1 MSNGISVLYHV
12 KEFKLILKQNLTN
25 PKNGKGLDPMHIR
38 KLKIILIN
46 IISLLAVIFVFI
58 VSQLD
63 WQQQQQ
69 PQPQQQQTE
78 SATTP
83 IITKKEIEWSGIS
96 TRGIQIEKALENT
109 TVPEEPSSAA
119 TAIGQ

>member
-1 MSNGISVLYHV
+1 V

-63 WQQQQQ
+63 WQ
-69 PQPQQQQTE
+69 PQQQQQTE

-109 TVPEEPSSAA
+109 TVPEEPSSSA

>member
-1 MSNGISVLYHV
+1 
-12 KEFKLILKQNLTN
+12 
-25 PKNGKGLDPMHIR
+25 MHIR

-63 WQQQQQ
+63 WQQQQPQ
-69 PQPQQQQTE
+69 PQQQQQTE

>member
-63 WQQQQQ
+63 WQQQ

-109 TVPEEPSSAA
+109 TVPEEPSSA

>member
-1 MSNGISVLYHV
+1 M

-63 WQQQQQ
+63 WQPQQ
-69 PQPQQQQTE
+69 QQQQTE

-119 TAIGQ
+119 IGQ

>member
-1 MSNGISVLYHV
+1 M

-63 WQQQQQ
+63 WQ
-69 PQPQQQQTE
+69 PQQQQQTE

-119 TAIGQ
+119 IGQ

>member
-1 MSNGISVLYHV
+1 
-12 KEFKLILKQNLTN
+12 
-25 PKNGKGLDPMHIR
+25 MHIR

-63 WQQQQQ
+63 WQQQ
-69 PQPQQQQTE
+69 PQQQQQTE

-119 TAIGQ
+119 IGQ

>member
-1 MSNGISVLYHV
+1 V

-63 WQQQQQ
+63 WQPQQQQ
-69 PQPQQQQTE
+69 QQQQTE

-109 TVPEEPSSAA
+109 TVPEEPSSSAA
-119 TAIGQ
+119 AIGQ

>member
-1 MSNGISVLYHV
+1 
-12 KEFKLILKQNLTN
+12 
-25 PKNGKGLDPMHIR
+25 MHIR

-63 WQQQQQ
+63 WQPQQ
-69 PQPQQQQTE
+69 QQQQTE

-119 TAIGQ
+119 IGQ

>member
-63 WQQQQQ
+63 WQQQ
-69 PQPQQQQTE
+69 PQQQQQTE

-119 TAIGQ
+119 IGQ

>member
-63 WQQQQQ
+63 WQQ
-69 PQPQQQQTE
+69 PQQQQQTE

-109 TVPEEPSSAA
+109 TVPEEPSSA

>member
-1 MSNGISVLYHV
+1 V

-63 WQQQQQ
+63 WQPQQ
-69 PQPQQQQTE
+69 QQQQTE

-119 TAIGQ
+119 IGQ

>member
-1 MSNGISVLYHV
+1 M

-63 WQQQQQ
+63 WQQP
-69 PQPQQQQTE
+69 PQQQQQTE

-119 TAIGQ
+119 IGQ

>member
-1 MSNGISVLYHV
+1 
-12 KEFKLILKQNLTN
+12 
-25 PKNGKGLDPMHIR
+25 MHIR

-63 WQQQQQ
+63 WQQ
-69 PQPQQQQTE
+69 QPQQQQTE